1 MSQESL
7 INVLVSPLVSEK
19 TARVAETGQYVF
31 AVQPRANKRDVKRA
45 VELMFKVE
53 VQSVQVCNNPGKVK
67 YFRGHGGWR
76 RGLKK
81 AYVRLKPGFN
91 IEFGAAP

>member
-1 MSQESL
+1 MNEERL
-7 INVLVSPLVSEK
+7 MTVLVSPLVSEK
-19 TARVAETGQYVF
+19 TARAIENNQYCF
-31 AVQPRANKRDVKRA
+31 AVLPKATKGDVKKA

-53 VQSVQVCNNPGKVK
+53 VAAVQIANIAGKLK
-67 YFRGHGGWR
+67 AFRGSPGR
-76 RGLKK
+76 RNGVRK

>member
-19 TARVAETGQYVF
+19 TARIAEVGQYVF
-31 AVQPRANKRDVKRA
+31 AVQPSANKIDVKRA

-53 VQSVQVCNNPGKVK
+53 VQSVQMCSTPGKVK
-67 YFRGHGGWR
+67 YFRGKGGR
-76 RGLKK
+76 RGGLKK